1 MTVVLAGCGD
11 LGTEAAL
18 RFAALGHHVL
28 GLRRSAEK
36 LPASIDGVS
45 IDLGATRPTLPADTE
60 IVVVALSAGSRDVDT
75 YRASY
80 VDGLRNVLDALDE
93 AGAVDAQVLFVS
105 STAVYDVDDGSVVDE
120 TTPATGASPTA
131 EVILE
136 AEALLHAR
144 RPDGIVLRLGGIYG
158 PGRERLITQVR
169 DGGRDRAP
177 HHHLGA
183 DRRPVRGGRRRAGQA
198 RRRAGVRGRRTG
210 VARAAERASSGSS
223 GGRRQAV
230 VERTTTRHGIHLRVP
245 DLPRGVP
252 GRDRGRGRAAPLSR
266 AQPGSGQAMR
276 ACRTCPAG
284 AGRVDHARR
293 CGPGGPTPAGPNW
306 GVTSPASPA
315 RTPPS
320 EWGTAW
326 RRGAPSTRRRPRGRR
341 VISGSACHP

>member
-36 LPASIDGVS
+36 LPASIDAVS
-45 IDLGATRPTLPADTE
+45 VDLGTTRPTLPADTE

-93 AGAVDAQVLFVS
+93 AGAADARVLFVS

-120 TTPATGASPTA
+120 TTPAIGASPTA

-169 DGGRDRAP
+169 DGD
-177 HHHLGA
+177 
-183 DRRPVRGGRRRAGQA
+183 A
-198 RRRAGVRGRRTG
+198 RL
-210 VARAAERASSGSS
+210 AEPAGSS
-223 GGRRQAV
+223 PHTNRIHRDDAAAAIV
-230 VERTTTRHGIHLRVP
+230 HLTTTSAPTDVLYV
-245 DLPRGVP
+245 GV
-252 GRDRGRGRAAPLSR
+252 D
-266 AQPGSGQAMR
+266 
-276 ACRTCPAG
+276 
-284 AGRVDHARR
+284 DE
-293 CGPGGPTPAGPNW
+293 
-306 GVTSPASPA
+306 PA
-315 RTPPS
+315 RLDDVLTFVADELGSPVPPS
-320 EWGTAW
+320 
-326 RRGAPSTRRRPRGRR
+326 APPRGRQAGGDKWLSNAR
-341 VISGSACHP
+341 LRGTGFTFEYPTFREGYRAVIAGEGVRHP

>member
-36 LPASIDGVS
+36 LPAAIDAVS
-45 IDLGATRPTLPADTE
+45 VDLGTTRPTLPADTD

-93 AGAVDAQVLFVS
+93 AGAADARVLFVS

-158 PGRERLITQVR
+158 PGREQLITQVR
-169 DGGRDRAP
+169 DGD
-177 HHHLGA
+177 
-183 DRRPVRGGRRRAGQA
+183 A
-198 RRRAGVRGRRTG
+198 RL
-210 VARAAERASSGSS
+210 AEPAGSS
-223 GGRRQAV
+223 PHTNRIHRDDAAAAIV
-230 VERTTTRHGIHLRVP
+230 HLTTTSAPTDVLYV
-245 DLPRGVP
+245 GVDDEP
-252 GRDRGRGRAAPLSR
+252 SR
-266 AQPGSGQAMR
+266 LDDVLAFVADELGS
-276 ACRTCPAG
+276 P
-284 AGRVDHARR
+284 V
-293 CGPGGPTPAGPNW
+293 
-306 GVTSPASPA
+306 
-315 RTPPS
+315 PPS
-320 EWGTAW
+320 
-326 RRGAPSTRRRPRGRR
+326 APPRGRQAGGDKR
-341 VISGSACHP
+341 LSNARLRGTGFTFEYPTFREGYRAVIAGEGVRHP

>member
-18 RFAALGHHVL
+18 RFVALGQRVL
-28 GLRRSAEK
+28 GLRRSAGK
-36 LPASIDGVS
+36 LPTSIEGVS
-45 IDLGATRPTLPADTE
+45 IDLSNTRPTLPADTE

-169 DGGRDRAP
+169 DGD
-177 HHHLGA
+177 
-183 DRRPVRGGRRRAGQA
+183 A
-198 RRRAGVRGRRTG
+198 RL
-210 VARAAERASSGSS
+210 AEPAGSS
-223 GGRRQAV
+223 PHTNRIHRDDAAAAIV
-230 VERTTTRHGIHLRVP
+230 HLTTTSAPTDVLYV
-245 DLPRGVP
+245 GV
-252 GRDRGRGRAAPLSR
+252 D
-266 AQPGSGQAMR
+266 
-276 ACRTCPAG
+276 
-284 AGRVDHARR
+284 DE
-293 CGPGGPTPAGPNW
+293 
-306 GVTSPASPA
+306 PA
-315 RTPPS
+315 RLDDVLAFVADELRSPVPPS
-320 EWGTAW
+320 
-326 RRGAPSTRRRPRGRR
+326 APPRGRQAGGDKR
-341 VISGSACHP
+341 LSNARLRGTGFTFEYPTFREGYRAVIAGEGVRHP

>member
-45 IDLGATRPTLPADTE
+45 IDLGATRPPLPDDTE

-93 AGAVDAQVLFVS
+93 AGASDARVLFVS

-169 DGGRDRAP
+169 DGD
-177 HHHLGA
+177 
-183 DRRPVRGGRRRAGQA
+183 A
-198 RRRAGVRGRRTG
+198 RL
-210 VARAAERASSGSS
+210 AEPAGSS
-223 GGRRQAV
+223 PHTNRIHRDDAAAAIV
-230 VERTTTRHGIHLRVP
+230 HLTTTSAPTDVLYV
-245 DLPRGVP
+245 GVDDEP
-252 GRDRGRGRAAPLSR
+252 SR
-266 AQPGSGQAMR
+266 LDDVLTFVADELGS
-276 ACRTCPAG
+276 P
-284 AGRVDHARR
+284 V
-293 CGPGGPTPAGPNW
+293 
-306 GVTSPASPA
+306 
-315 RTPPS
+315 PPS
-320 EWGTAW
+320 
-326 RRGAPSTRRRPRGRR
+326 APPRGRQAGGDKR
-341 VISGSACHP
+341 LSNARLRGTGFTFEYPTFREGYRAVIAGEGVRHP

>member
-36 LPASIDGVS
+36 LPASIDAVS
-45 IDLGATRPTLPADTE
+45 VDLGTTRPTLPADTE

-93 AGAVDAQVLFVS
+93 AGAADARVLFVS

-169 DGGRDRAP
+169 DGD
-177 HHHLGA
+177 
-183 DRRPVRGGRRRAGQA
+183 A
-198 RRRAGVRGRRTG
+198 RL
-210 VARAAERASSGSS
+210 AEPAGSS
-223 GGRRQAV
+223 PHTNRIHRDDAAAAIV
-230 VERTTTRHGIHLRVP
+230 HLTTTSAPTDVLYV
-245 DLPRGVP
+245 GV
-252 GRDRGRGRAAPLSR
+252 D
-266 AQPGSGQAMR
+266 
-276 ACRTCPAG
+276 
-284 AGRVDHARR
+284 DE
-293 CGPGGPTPAGPNW
+293 
-306 GVTSPASPA
+306 PA
-315 RTPPS
+315 RLDDVLAFVADELRSPVPPS
-320 EWGTAW
+320 
-326 RRGAPSTRRRPRGRR
+326 APPRGRQAGGDKR
-341 VISGSACHP
+341 LSNARLRGTGFTFEYPTFREGYRAVIAGEGVRHP

>member
-18 RFAALGHHVL
+18 RFVALGQRVL
-28 GLRRSAEK
+28 GLRRSAGK
-36 LPASIDGVS
+36 LPTSIEGVS
-45 IDLGATRPTLPADTE
+45 IDLSNTRPTLPADTE
-60 IVVVALSAGSRDVDT
+60 IVVVALSAESRDVDT

-169 DGGRDRAP
+169 DGD
-177 HHHLGA
+177 
-183 DRRPVRGGRRRAGQA
+183 A
-198 RRRAGVRGRRTG
+198 RL
-210 VARAAERASSGSS
+210 AEPAGSS
-223 GGRRQAV
+223 PHTNRVHRDDAAAAIV
-230 VERTTTRHGIHLRVP
+230 HLTTTSAPTDVLYV
-245 DLPRGVP
+245 GV
-252 GRDRGRGRAAPLSR
+252 D
-266 AQPGSGQAMR
+266 
-276 ACRTCPAG
+276 
-284 AGRVDHARR
+284 DE
-293 CGPGGPTPAGPNW
+293 
-306 GVTSPASPA
+306 PA
-315 RTPPS
+315 RLDDVLAFVADELRSPVPPS
-320 EWGTAW
+320 
-326 RRGAPSTRRRPRGRR
+326 APPRGRQAGGDKR
-341 VISGSACHP
+341 LSNARLRGTGFTFEYPTFREGYRAVIAGEGVRHP

>member
-1 MTVVLAGCGD
+1 VTVVLAGCGD

-36 LPASIDGVS
+36 LPASIDAVS
-45 IDLGATRPTLPADTE
+45 VDLGTTRPTLPADTE

-93 AGAVDAQVLFVS
+93 AGAADARVLFVS

-120 TTPATGASPTA
+120 TTPAIGASPTA

-169 DGGRDRAP
+169 DGD
-177 HHHLGA
+177 
-183 DRRPVRGGRRRAGQA
+183 A
-198 RRRAGVRGRRTG
+198 RL
-210 VARAAERASSGSS
+210 AEPAGSS
-223 GGRRQAV
+223 PHTNRIHRDDAAAAIV
-230 VERTTTRHGIHLRVP
+230 HLTTTSAPTDVLYV
-245 DLPRGVP
+245 GV
-252 GRDRGRGRAAPLSR
+252 D
-266 AQPGSGQAMR
+266 
-276 ACRTCPAG
+276 
-284 AGRVDHARR
+284 DE
-293 CGPGGPTPAGPNW
+293 
-306 GVTSPASPA
+306 PA
-315 RTPPS
+315 RLDDVLALVADELRSPVPPS
-320 EWGTAW
+320 
-326 RRGAPSTRRRPRGRR
+326 APPRGRQAGGDKR
-341 VISGSACHP
+341 LSNARLRGTGFTFEYPTFREGYRAVIAGQGVRHP

>member
-36 LPASIDGVS
+36 LPASIDAVS
-45 IDLGATRPTLPADTE
+45 VDLGTTRPTLPADTE

-93 AGAVDAQVLFVS
+93 AGAADARVLFVS
-105 STAVYDVDDGSVVDE
+105 STAVYDVDDGSLVDE

-169 DGGRDRAP
+169 DGD
-177 HHHLGA
+177 
-183 DRRPVRGGRRRAGQA
+183 A
-198 RRRAGVRGRRTG
+198 RL
-210 VARAAERASSGSS
+210 AEPAGSS
-223 GGRRQAV
+223 PHTNRIHRDDAAAAIV
-230 VERTTTRHGIHLRVP
+230 HLTTTSAPTDVLYVGVDDEPSRLDDVLAFVADELR
-245 DLPRGVP
+245 
-252 GRDRGRGRAAPLSR
+252 
-266 AQPGSGQAMR
+266 
-276 ACRTCPAG
+276 
-284 AGRVDHARR
+284 
-293 CGPGGPTPAGPNW
+293 
-306 GVTSPASPA
+306 SPV
-315 RTPPS
+315 PPS
-320 EWGTAW
+320 
-326 RRGAPSTRRRPRGRR
+326 APPRGRQAGGDKR
-341 VISGSACHP
+341 LSNARLRGTGFTFEYPTFREGYRAVIAGEGVRHP

>member
-18 RFAALGHHVL
+18 RFVALGQRVL
-28 GLRRSAEK
+28 GLRRSAGK
-36 LPASIDGVS
+36 LPTSIEGVS
-45 IDLGATRPTLPADTE
+45 IDLSNTRPTLPADTE

-169 DGGRDRAP
+169 DGD
-177 HHHLGA
+177 
-183 DRRPVRGGRRRAGQA
+183 A
-198 RRRAGVRGRRTG
+198 RL
-210 VARAAERASSGSS
+210 AEPAGSS
-223 GGRRQAV
+223 PHTNRVHRDDAAAAIV
-230 VERTTTRHGIHLRVP
+230 HLTTTSAPTDVLYV
-245 DLPRGVP
+245 GV
-252 GRDRGRGRAAPLSR
+252 D
-266 AQPGSGQAMR
+266 
-276 ACRTCPAG
+276 
-284 AGRVDHARR
+284 DE
-293 CGPGGPTPAGPNW
+293 
-306 GVTSPASPA
+306 PA
-315 RTPPS
+315 RLDDVLAFVADELRSPVPPS
-320 EWGTAW
+320 
-326 RRGAPSTRRRPRGRR
+326 APPRGRQAGGDKR
-341 VISGSACHP
+341 LSNARLRGTGFTFEYPTFREGYRAVIAGEGVRHP

>member
-18 RFAALGHHVL
+18 RFVALGQRVL
-28 GLRRSAEK
+28 GLRRSAGK
-36 LPASIDGVS
+36 LPTSIEGVS
-45 IDLGATRPTLPADTE
+45 IDLSNTRPTLPADTE

-169 DGGRDRAP
+169 DGD
-177 HHHLGA
+177 
-183 DRRPVRGGRRRAGQA
+183 A
-198 RRRAGVRGRRTG
+198 RL
-210 VARAAERASSGSS
+210 AEPAGSS
-223 GGRRQAV
+223 PHTNRVHRDDAAAAIV
-230 VERTTTRHGIHLRVP
+230 HLTTTSAPTDVLYV
-245 DLPRGVP
+245 GV
-252 GRDRGRGRAAPLSR
+252 D
-266 AQPGSGQAMR
+266 
-276 ACRTCPAG
+276 
-284 AGRVDHARR
+284 DE
-293 CGPGGPTPAGPNW
+293 
-306 GVTSPASPA
+306 PA
-315 RTPPS
+315 RLDDVLAFVADELGSPVPPS
-320 EWGTAW
+320 
-326 RRGAPSTRRRPRGRR
+326 APPRGRQAGGDKR
-341 VISGSACHP
+341 LSNARLRGTGFTFEYPTFREGYRAVIAGEGVRHP

>member
-169 DGGRDRAP
+169 DGD
-177 HHHLGA
+177 
-183 DRRPVRGGRRRAGQA
+183 A
-198 RRRAGVRGRRTG
+198 RL
-210 VARAAERASSGSS
+210 AEPAGSS
-223 GGRRQAV
+223 PHTNRIHRDDAAAAIV
-230 VERTTTRHGIHLRVP
+230 HLTTTSAPTDVLYV
-245 DLPRGVP
+245 GVDDEP
-252 GRDRGRGRAAPLSR
+252 SR
-266 AQPGSGQAMR
+266 LDDVLAFVADELGS
-276 ACRTCPAG
+276 P
-284 AGRVDHARR
+284 V
-293 CGPGGPTPAGPNW
+293 
-306 GVTSPASPA
+306 
-315 RTPPS
+315 PPS
-320 EWGTAW
+320 
-326 RRGAPSTRRRPRGRR
+326 APPRGRQAGGDKR
-341 VISGSACHP
+341 LSNARLRGTGFTFEYPTFREGYRAVIAGEGVRHP